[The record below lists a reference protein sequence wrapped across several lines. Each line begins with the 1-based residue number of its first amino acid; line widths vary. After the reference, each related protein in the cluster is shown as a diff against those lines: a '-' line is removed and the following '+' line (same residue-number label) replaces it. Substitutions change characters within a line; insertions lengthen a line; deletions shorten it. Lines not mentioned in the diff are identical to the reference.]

1 MNMKKLRS
9 FIIIIMLAVMCSSS
23 NTWAKGEDAEY
34 MESVRAAIQE
44 VCMSMVPFMERPEK
58 IKAVQLLSETEINA
72 YADSKGN
79 IAFFMGMVDFV
90 RTEDEIAAVCG
101 HELTH
106 LSAQH
111 IKRSLGN
118 SILATVAQ
126 VAIGGTAGDVAGAL
140 IQTKQTRKHEREA
153 DEKGVM
159 YMWKAGYDPRV
170 IWKFWASL
178 DSYNKSGNLK
188 IQKYFS
194 SHPVTKER
202 VENLKV
208 HLVRVCKS
216 NTEMNFCNDILKD
229 QDLLNTFDLFESR
242 D

>member
-1 MNMKKLRS
+1 MNRRLRS
-9 FIIIIMLAVMCSSS
+9 FLIIMMLVVLCSCS

-34 MESVRAAIQE
+34 LESVRAAIQE
-44 VCMSMVPFMERPEK
+44 VCMTMVPFTDRPDKVRNFKLVNE
-58 IKAVQLLSETEINA
+58 SEINA
-72 YADSKGN
+72 FADSKGD
-79 IAFFMGMVDFV
+79 ISFYMGMVDFV

-140 IQTKQTRKHEREA
+140 IQTKQGRKHEREA

-159 YMWKAGYDPRV
+159 YMWQAGYDPRV

-178 DSYNKSGNLK
+178 DNYYKSGNLK

-194 SHPVTKER
+194 THPVTKER

-216 NTEMNFCNDILKD
+216 NPEMNYCTDILSD
-229 QDLLNTFDLFESR
+229 QDLLSTFDLFESR